1 MTMPRKAPAGGPDPA
16 LTCRLDALSQLIPPD
31 WVEQAAGPDRPHTR
45 LTRRLMLWAVLAMG
59 LFAHLPIREVFRH
72 AFRLGPGRLP
82 PPRNSLCV
90 ARRRL
95 GVGPVRALF
104 LRLARPL
111 ADGGRLPS
119 ALYKGLLRAG
129 LDGTVFSVPD
139 SAANA
144 RAFGRPRC
152 GRGAGAFPQVRKLS
166 LVELG
171 TRAELAF
178 VLKPCAR
185 SENVMAPALWRHL
198 RPGMLLYLDRQFF
211 GYRLWQQVR
220 RRRAHLLA
228 RVKRT
233 AVLAPAERL
242 ADGSYLAKI
251 YKGHHDRRRD
261 RGGEVVRV
269 VRYRLDDPRRAGHGQ
284 EHRLVTSLLDAA
296 AHPARELIAEYHQ
309 RWEEELAFG
318 EQKAHLA
325 GRAPAKPAH
334 LRSETPGGVVQE
346 MYALAIGHY
355 ALRALLA
362 DAAGQAGEDPKR
374 LSFVGG
380 VRILRLR
387 LQEAPAG
394 EGPATRWYE
403 RLRREV
409 GQERAGPRRNRVNP
423 RVVKRK
429 VSKFPAKRRQ
439 HRGLP
444 PLTKPF
450 VETIVLLC

>member
-1 MTMPRKAPAGGPDPA
+1 
-16 LTCRLDALSQLIPPD
+16 
-31 WVEQAAGPDRPHTR
+31 
-45 LTRRLMLWAVLAMG
+45 
-59 LFAHLPIREVFRH
+59 
-72 AFRLGPGRLP
+72 
-82 PPRNSLCV
+82 V

-111 ADGGRLPS
+111 AEGRLGC
-119 ALYKGLLRAG
+119 ARYKGLLRVG
-129 LDGTVFSVPD
+129 LDGTVFAVPD

-144 RAFGRPRC
+144 RAFGRPKC
-152 GRGAGAFPQVRKLS
+152 GRGEGAYPQVRKLS

-211 GYRLWQQVR
+211 GYRLWRQVR
-220 RRRAHLLA
+220 QRQAHLLA
-228 RVKRT
+228 RVKRG
-233 AVLAPAERL
+233 AVLAPTERL

-269 VRYRLDDPRRAGHGQ
+269 VRYRLDDPRRPGHGQ
-284 EHRLVTSLLDAA
+284 EHRLVTSLLDPA
-296 AHPARELIAEYHQ
+296 AHPARELIEEYHQ

-318 EQKAHLA
+318 EQKTHLA
-325 GRAPAKPAH
+325 GRAPGKPAH
-334 LRSETPGGVVQE
+334 LRSETPAGVVQE
-346 MYALAIGHY
+346 MYALAVGHY
-355 ALRALLA
+355 VARALLA
-362 DAAGQAGEDPKR
+362 EAAQEAGEAPGR
-374 LSFVGG
+374 LSFVGC
-380 VRILRLR
+380 VRLLRLR

-394 EGPATRWYE
+394 PGRAAWYE
-403 RLRREV
+403 RLRWEV
-409 GQERAGPRRNRVNP
+409 GQERVERRRNRVNP

-444 PLTKPF
+444 PLTKAF
-450 VETIVLLC
+450 TETIVLLC